1 MARSSEGLEIERKFL
16 VRGEPWREASAGMP
30 LIQGYLSLSGAKA
43 TVRIRVGPEAAWLTV
58 KGPVRGLSR
67 AEFEFE
73 IERSEGQAMLKLCD
87 RQVEKTRY
95 LLHQGEHVWE
105 VDVFEGANAGLVV
118 AEIELSH
125 EEEVFESPDWLGEE
139 VSFEKRYRNSAL
151 AKRPYS
157 SWSESD

>member
-1 MARSSEGLEIERKFL
+1 MVRSTPGLEIERKFL
-16 VRGEPWREASAGMP
+16 VRGEPWREASSAMP
-30 LIQGYLSLSGAKA
+30 LVQGYLSPSGTKA
-43 TVRIRVGPEAAWLTV
+43 TVRVRVGPEAAWLTV
-58 KGPVRGLSR
+58 KGPVEGLSR

-73 IERSEGQAMLKLCD
+73 IPRSEGRAMLKLCD
-87 RQVEKTRY
+87 RTVEKTRY

-105 VDVFEGANAGLVV
+105 LDVFEGANRGLVV
-118 AEIELSH
+118 AEIELTR
-125 EEEVFESPDWLGEE
+125 EEESFERPDWLGEE